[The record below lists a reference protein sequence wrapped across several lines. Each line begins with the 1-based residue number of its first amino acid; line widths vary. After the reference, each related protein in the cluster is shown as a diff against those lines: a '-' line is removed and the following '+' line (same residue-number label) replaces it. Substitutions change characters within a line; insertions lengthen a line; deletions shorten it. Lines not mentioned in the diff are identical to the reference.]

1 MKFFIKFQ
9 KLPGKYLIIDRP
21 NRTQALA
28 VVVPYR
34 NDAIAYAETEKIFT
48 AKEAIEFDYQWEKIS
63 IDDLK
68 GVLTN
73 TRKKFILTYTEPTE
87 KGIRVE
93 YKEFRDDELFDYCKA
108 YNKRANFFTVG
119 SGGHQKERFFVLP
132 QKKKENLPLIHIR
145 EVKAFPVA
153 QLQGPKEEIV
163 VQQSETRDI
172 EVEVV

>member
-28 VVVPYR
+28 VVAPYR
-34 NDAIAYAETEKIFT
+34 NDAIAYAETEKVFT
-48 AKEAIEFDYQWEKIS
+48 TKEAIEFNNHWEKITL
-63 IDDLK
+63 DDVK
-68 GVLTN
+68 TIWTN
-73 TRKKFILTYTEPTE
+73 TRKKFILTYSETTE
-87 KGIRVE
+87 KGVRVE
-93 YKEFRDDELFDYCKA
+93 YKEFREDELFNYCKA

-132 QKKKENLPLIHIR
+132 QKKKENLPLIHIK

-153 QLQGPKEEIV
+153 QLQGPKEEMV
-163 VQQSETRDI
+163 VSQPETRNI

>member
-9 KLPGKYLIIDRP
+9 KLQRAYIIIDRP

-28 VVVPYR
+28 VVAPYR
-34 NDAIAYAETEKIFT
+34 NDAIAYSEVDKIFNF
-48 AKEAIEFDYQWEKIS
+48 KEAIDLQRWEELNLETIKEQ
-63 IDDLK
+63 
-68 GVLTN
+68 LTN
-73 TRKKFILTYTEPTE
+73 TRKKFILTYSEPTE
-87 KGIRVE
+87 KGVRVE
-93 YKEFRDDELFDYCKA
+93 YKEFREDELFDHCKA

-145 EVKAFPVA
+145 EVKAFPIA
-153 QLQGPKEEIV
+153 QLQGPKEEMV
-163 VQQSETRDI
+163 VSPSETKDI